1 MWGQENWGRGRE
13 EGKEGGR
20 GGREGGRGGRER
32 GREEGGE
39 GRREG
44 GRGGREEGKGGKEGG
59 RERGKGEAKKASP
72 AVSGVVV
79 SITVT
84 SRSKVMLGS
93 RDTTK
98 FTSSLPFSG
107 LSASD
112 TSLSPSRARKI
123 PTSVGEGGEGE
134 REGGREG
141 GSTFMQP
148 TLFSVQPIHESV
160 WLCLK

>member
-1 MWGQENWGRGRE
+1 M
-13 EGKEGGR
+13 
-20 GGREGGRGGRER
+20 
-32 GREEGGE
+32 
-39 GRREG
+39 
-44 GRGGREEGKGGKEGG
+44 
-59 RERGKGEAKKASP
+59 KKASP

-123 PTSVGEGGEGE
+123 LTSVGEGGEGE

-141 GSTFMQP
+141 AHSCSLLSSQYSLYMRVLGC
-148 TLFSVQPIHESV
+148 V
-160 WLCLK
+160 